1 MDSIFVERILRATAS
16 LYLITGVSRLRAYRL
31 FLYFYLQPMSNRFYA
46 RFSHSSCGKIARS
59 RRLLSLLS
67 TFTPDRYVNDITT
80 SVEIAHFVIQVGK
93 TDSRLNEIRVGIN
106 NKENTFALPCQL
118 VGRKIRR
125 KIDRSKDELIIINYK
140 YIQCLLLYYL
150 CDWSEIDL
158 YLYIFF

>member
-1 MDSIFVERILRATAS
+1 
-16 LYLITGVSRLRAYRL
+16 
-31 FLYFYLQPMSNRFYA
+31 MSNRFYA

-118 VGRKIRR
+118 VGRKIGR

-150 CDWSEIDL
+150 CD
-158 YLYIFF
+158 